1 MILQP
6 VRCIHCHGTDLVK
19 YGKTP
24 EGKQRYK
31 CREGICSGRTFILDY
46 SRPGSLRSVKQQ
58 IVDMAMN
65 GSGVRD
71 TARVLHVSPN
81 TVMRELKKRV
91 SVAASQL
98 TSVEA
103 TKSRAG

>member
-6 VRCIHCHGTDLVK
+6 VRCIYCRGTALVK
-19 YGKTP
+19 YGRTP

-31 CREGICSGRTFILDY
+31 CREDVCSGRTFILDY

-58 IVDMAMN
+58 IVNMAMN

-81 TVMRELKKRV
+81 TVTRELKKRV
-91 SVAASQL
+91 SVATSQPN
-98 TSVEA
+98 SVKA

>member
-1 MILQP
+1 M
-6 VRCIHCHGTDLVK
+6 
-19 YGKTP
+19 
-24 EGKQRYK
+24 
-31 CREGICSGRTFILDY
+31 LDY

-58 IVDMAMN
+58 TVDMAMN

-71 TARVLHVSPN
+71 TDRVLHVSPN

-91 SVAASQL
+91 SVAASQP

-103 TKSRAG
+103 TESRAG

>member
-6 VRCIHCHGTDLVK
+6 VHCIHCQGTDLVK
-19 YGKTP
+19 FALTP

-31 CREGICSGRTFILDY
+31 CRGSVCNGRTFLLNY
-46 SRPGSLRSVKQQ
+46 SHLGRLRSTGQQ
-58 IVDMAMN
+58 IIDMAMN

-81 TVMRELKKRV
+81 TVTRELKKRNL
-91 SVAASQL
+91 SYSQ
-98 TSVEA
+98 
-103 TKSRAG
+103 

>member
-1 MILQP
+1 MIFQP
-6 VRCIHCHGTDLVK
+6 IRCICHGTDIVK
-19 YGKTP
+19 FGKTP

-31 CREGICSGRTFILDY
+31 CREEVCSGRAFILEY

-71 TARVLHVSPN
+71 IARVLHVSPH
-81 TVMRELKKRV
+81 TFTCELKKRV
-91 SVAASQL
+91 SVAASQP
-98 TSVEA
+98 TSVKA
-103 TKSRAG
+103 TESKVF